1 MTRSERIVIAALA
14 AIAFLLKAILLFR
27 YRFDS
32 DEPQHLHV
40 TWGWTAG
47 LVQYRDVFDN
57 HAPLFHIATAPLL
70 ALLGERADILI
81 WMRLAMLPLFAAVV
95 VCTLLIGSRLYSHR
109 AGAWAAVLLMLF
121 PPFFLKSLEYRN
133 DNAWN
138 ALWMIALTIL
148 VTRPVTIARAAL
160 AGLLLGAALAVSV
173 KTGLLLIALAGSAL
187 LVRALTGNRSPI
199 GKQLAAALA
208 ALAVV
213 PLTVMLWFAQAG
225 AFRDLLFGVY
235 GFNTTLSNQRTLAWT
250 GRVAWPFAIAL
261 IVWIALRRRDRDP
274 RRLFLALIPAFYT
287 ATLVLVWLL
296 ISPRD
301 LLPMMPIAAVL
312 LAGWAEGFSRRVPLF
327 ATIAALSCLALV
339 YYADRFQN
347 RTDEHITMMNQALRL
362 THPGEPLMDIKGETI
377 YRRRPFYFGF
387 ETLTREQMRRGL
399 INDTIA
405 EDVIAARCYAAQ
417 ADGPMLPPSGRRFLA
432 DNFINMGRLRAA
444 GRWIGEDGS
453 FTIAIPGPYVV
464 LDESG
469 HATGALDGDTYVS
482 ARELAAGPHQF
493 TSTTRGQRL
502 AVVWAPAFERGHSP
516 FHLRDL
522 EF

>member
-95 VCTLLIGSRLYSHR
+95 ICTWLVGRSLYSHR

-138 ALWMIALTIL
+138 ALWMVALTIL
-148 VTRPVTIARAAL
+148 VMRPITVVRAAL
-160 AGLLLGAALAVSV
+160 AGLLLGAALAVSM
-173 KTGLLLIALAGSAL
+173 KTGLLLLALAGSAL

-199 GKQLAAALA
+199 GKHLAAALA
-208 ALAVV
+208 SLVIA
-213 PLTVMLWFAQAG
+213 PLTVMLWFVQAG
-225 AFRDLLFGVY
+225 AFRELVFGVY
-235 GFNTTLSNQRTLAWT
+235 AFNSTLSNQRTLAWA

-261 IVWIALRRRDRDP
+261 IVWIARRNRDRDP
-274 RRLFLALIPAFYT
+274 RRLFLALVPAFFT
-287 ATLVLVWLL
+287 VTLVLIWLL
-296 ISPRD
+296 VSPRD

-312 LAGWAEGFSRRVPLF
+312 VAGWAEGFSRRVPLF
-327 ATIAALSCLALV
+327 AAIAALSCLALV
-339 YYADRFQN
+339 YYADRFEN
-347 RTDEHITMMNQALRL
+347 RTDEHITMMNQTLRL
-362 THPGEPLMDIKGETI
+362 TRPGEPLMDIKGETI
-377 YRRRPFYFGF
+377 YRRRPFYFAF

-417 ADGPMLPPSGRRFLA
+417 ADGPMLPPRGRRFLA
-432 DNFINMGRLRAA
+432 DNFIDMGRLRAA
-444 GRWIGEDGS
+444 GQWIGDDGS
-453 FTIAIPGPYVV
+453 FTIAIPGAYVV
-464 LDESG
+464 LDETG
-469 HATGALDGDTYVS
+469 HATGALDGRAYS
-482 ARELAAGPHQF
+482 RASELTAGPHHF
-493 TSTTRGQRL
+493 ERTIRGQSL